1 MKSINGGKMERIMLK
16 SKIHRATVTQ
26 ADLDYEGSITIDEE
40 LMELADMREYE
51 LVKVWD
57 VTNGNRLETYTIKG
71 ERGSGIIGINGAAA
85 HLIKK
90 GDLVI
95 IASFVNIPDEE
106 IPQNYAP
113 KVLIMDSENRIKE
126 LKHASGA
133 AVV

>member
-1 MKSINGGKMERIMLK
+1 MERIMLK

-40 LMELADMREYE
+40 LMELTDMKEYE

-71 ERGSGIIGINGAAA
+71 ERGSGIICINGAAA

-90 GDLVI
+90 SDLVI
-95 IASFVNIPDEE
+95 IASFVNMADEDIPVD
-106 IPQNYAP
+106 YAP
-113 KVLIMDSENRIKE
+113 KILVMDSKNHIKE
-126 LKHASGA
+126 MKNIQATL
-133 AVV
+133 